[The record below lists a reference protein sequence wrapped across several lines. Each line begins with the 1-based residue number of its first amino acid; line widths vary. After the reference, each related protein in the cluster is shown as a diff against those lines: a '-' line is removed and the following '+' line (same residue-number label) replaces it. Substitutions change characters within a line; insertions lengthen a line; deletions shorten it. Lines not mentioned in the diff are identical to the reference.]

1 MSTLRKKILLVSTSI
16 LLAVS
21 TVSWSISEF
30 ELNNINS
37 STQEEV
43 PIEEEQNLSTE
54 YLCSHES
61 VQVQKKTIV
70 TTKNFFLNAFKDL
83 LIPYTEQ
90 PNLAIK
96 NSLSYLKV
104 FRL

>member
-1 MSTLRKKILLVSTSI
+1 MSILLKKILLVSTSI

-21 TVSWSISEF
+21 TVSWSFSGF

-37 STQEEV
+37 STQEEI

-54 YLCSHES
+54 YLYSHES

-70 TTKNFFLNAFKDL
+70 TTKVFLLNAFKDL

-90 PNLAIK
+90 PNLPIK